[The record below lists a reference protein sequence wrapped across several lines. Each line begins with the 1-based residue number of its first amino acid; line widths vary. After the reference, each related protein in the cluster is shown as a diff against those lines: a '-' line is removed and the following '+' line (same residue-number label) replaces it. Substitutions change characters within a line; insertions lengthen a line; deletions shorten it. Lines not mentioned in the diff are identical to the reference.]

1 MPQDTDIR
9 TNRDIDNLI
18 IEGQFHMAEDWGMQQ
33 LADYLQELQLVS
45 IGVPYSELGIA
56 QRRHSARPGI
66 IKMAISGPKV
76 IQDPELL
83 NNAELTP
90 AGSYA
95 HLRLEGVMR
104 SKDGASHQGVGTL
117 INSLQAAYQ
126 NDNIQG
132 ILLEANTGGGEATAG
147 QMLKAALEQSPKAVV
162 TYAHFLASAGV
173 MGTLPSDE
181 IIASSLM
188 AEIGS
193 IGTYITLSRG
203 FREWYARNFQEVY
216 ADKSTNKN
224 KELRQY
230 IADGDLSGIRAM
242 VNRTNEHF
250 LNDVQQYRPL
260 KGNIENTLSGEL
272 FDAPKAKR
280 RGLIDGIGSFQH
292 AIKRLGV
299 HVKRRQN
306 Q

>member
-1 MPQDTDIR
+1 MPQNTDIR

-18 IEGQFHMAEDWGMQQ
+18 IEGQFHMADDWGMQQ
-33 LADYLQELQLVS
+33 LADYLQELQLIA

-56 QRRHSARPGI
+56 QRRHATKPGI

-83 NNAELTP
+83 HNVDLTP

-147 QMLKAALEQSPKAVV
+147 QMLKSYLDQRPKAVV
-162 TYAHFLASAGV
+162 TYAHMLASAGI
-173 MGTLPSDE
+173 MATLPSDE
-181 IIASSLM
+181 IIASNPDILV
-188 AEIGS
+188 GS
-193 IGTYITLSRG
+193 IGTYRTITKG
-203 FREWYARNFQEVY
+203 FREWYNANFIEVY
-216 ADKSTNKN
+216 ADDSQNKN
-224 KELRQY
+224 SAVRKYLK
-230 IADGDLSGIRAM
+230 DGDLSGIRKM
-242 VNRTNEHF
+242 INRTNKNF
-250 LNDVQQYRPL
+250 LTEVQQYRPL
-260 KGNIENTLSGEL
+260 KGDIENTLSGEL
-272 FDAPKAKR
+272 FDAKTAKR